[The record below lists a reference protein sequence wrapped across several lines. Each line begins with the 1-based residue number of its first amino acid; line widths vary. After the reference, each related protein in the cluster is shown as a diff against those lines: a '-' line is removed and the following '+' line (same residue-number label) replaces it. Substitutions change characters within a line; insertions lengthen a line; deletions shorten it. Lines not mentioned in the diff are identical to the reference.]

1 VTDVNDDLRKRV
13 VSKVTRRI
21 MPFIF
26 ICYVIAYLDRV
37 NIGMA
42 EGLQAYLGL
51 NKTEYGLGGGLFF
64 FGYFL
69 FEVPS
74 NLILHRVGA
83 RIWIARIMI
92 VWGLVSMAMIWV
104 SGKWSFYGMR
114 VLLGLAEAGFFPG
127 IVLYLTYWVP
137 ARERARMGAL
147 FMIAA
152 PVAVGIGSP
161 LSGALLKMHG
171 LWGLVGWQWLFL
183 LEGLPAVILGLLTL
197 GWLTSRPEEAAWLD
211 VEEKDWLARELE
223 RERKTKPA
231 QGHAPIRESLGN
243 PKVWILCFFYFLN
256 TTVTYGIFLWL
267 PKILG
272 SVSGYK
278 DLKLGLLS
286 GTTLIPAIFGM
297 ILITAHSDKT
307 GERRWHTAI
316 CAVIAMLGL
325 LLTVL
330 AGKATALVWICL
342 AICHLGQRT
351 VQAVFW
357 SIPPVFLGGA
367 AAAAGIAFINSI
379 GNLGGQV
386 GPTVVGWL
394 YDEKSNNFNRGLLVL
409 AGALLLE
416 AVIVLAIR
424 MPPKVEAKPA

>member
-1 VTDVNDDLRKRV
+1 MTDASDDLRKRV
-13 VSKVTRRI
+13 VSKVTLRI
-21 MPFIF
+21 IPFIF
-26 ICYVIAYLDRV
+26 LCYVVAYLDRV

-42 EGLQAYLGL
+42 EGLQADLKLTDSQLGW
-51 NKTEYGLGGGLFF
+51 GGGLFF
-64 FGYFL
+64 LGYFL

-92 VWGLVSMAMIWV
+92 VWGFVSMATIWV

-161 LSGALLKMHG
+161 VSGLLLRLHDLAG
-171 LWGLVGWQWLFL
+171 LKGWQWLFL
-183 LEGLPAVILGLLTL
+183 LEGLPAVILGLITL
-197 GWLTSRPEEAAWLD
+197 SWLASRPEDASWLD
-211 VEEKDWLARELE
+211 QDERDWLARELD
-223 RERKTKPA
+223 RERISKPLP
-231 QGHAPIRESLGN
+231 GHAPLRESLRN
-243 PKVWILCFFYFLN
+243 PKVWVLCFFYFLN

-272 SVSGYK
+272 AVSGAR

-286 GTTLIPAIFGM
+286 GTTLLPAIAGM
-297 ILITAHSDKT
+297 ILITAHSDRT
-307 GERRWHTAI
+307 GERRWHAAACCGVAI
-316 CAVIAMLGL
+316 LGL
-325 LLTVL
+325 VLTVVS
-330 AGKATALVWICL
+330 GKSTSLVWASL
-342 AICHLGQRT
+342 VVCHLGQRT
-351 VQAVFW
+351 IQAVFW

-379 GNLGGQV
+379 GNLGGYL
-386 GPTVVGWL
+386 GPWAMGRLKEVTG
-394 YDEKSNNFNRGLLVL
+394 SFNTGLLLLAGVLLIEAIVVL
-409 AGALLLE
+409 AL
-416 AVIVLAIR
+416 R
-424 MPPKVEAKPA
+424 MPPKVEVA